1 VADRGH
7 VWENEAGGSSLH
19 IRVTLPFLLIAALAA
34 GSCGSVTAPSDNVT
48 DTFSGTL
55 KPRGLEIHPFSVS
68 NSGEVE
74 VKITALAPNSNVFLG
89 TVVGQP
95 QADGACAFSPLLSPN
110 EFSTVNIASVVGP
123 IQKGNWC
130 VGIYD
135 PLPGRLATEATY
147 TLQVKHP

>member
-1 VADRGH
+1 MPFRLLLVVA
-7 VWENEAGGSSLH
+7 
-19 IRVTLPFLLIAALAA
+19 VTFGAV
-34 GSCGSVTAPSDNVT
+34 SCGSVTAPSDNVT

-55 KPRGLEIHPFSVS
+55 EPRGLRIHPFSVS

-74 VKITALAPNSNVFLG
+74 VKITSLTPNANVFLG

-95 QADGACAFSPLLSPN
+95 QSDGACGFSPLLSPN

-130 VGIYD
+130 VAIYD
-135 PLPGRLATEATY
+135 PLPGRLAAATSY

>member
-1 VADRGH
+1 MP
-7 VWENEAGGSSLH
+7 
-19 IRVTLPFLLIAALAA
+19 IRLAVVFIAALAA
-34 GSCGSVTAPSDNVT
+34 LSCGGVTAPSDNQT
-48 DTFSGTL
+48 ETFSGTL
-55 KPRGLEIHPFSVS
+55 ELRGIKIHNFTVS

-74 VKITALAPNSNVFLG
+74 VRITALAPNPNVFLG

-95 QADGACAFSPLLSPN
+95 QADGACGFTQLLFPN
-110 EFSTVNIASVVGP
+110 EFSTLNIVSISGP

-135 PLPGRLATEATY
+135 PLPGRLATASTY

>member
-1 VADRGH
+1 MPVRF
-7 VWENEAGGSSLH
+7 
-19 IRVTLPFLLIAALAA
+19 TLLLVAALAA
-34 GSCGSVTAPSDNVT
+34 ASCSSVTAPSDNQT
-48 DTFSGTL
+48 ETFSGTL
-55 KPRGLEIHPFSVS
+55 DLKGLKIHGFTVS

-74 VKITALAPNSNVFLG
+74 VKITALAPNPNVFLG

-95 QADGACAFSPLLSPN
+95 QADGACGFTPFLQPN
-110 EFSTVNIASVVGP
+110 EFSTLNIVSVTGQ

-135 PLPGRLATEATY
+135 PLPGRLAVASTY